1 MMSVFVNVPHN
12 EWGHLLHKTNAF
24 LLTLA
29 LTYFLKLKEE
39 KEQHKK
45 KAAVKICV
53 EEYHCSSEL
62 LVAVNNSCY
71 SEEWHKTE
79 YLICFSQSCL
89 R

>member
-12 EWGHLLHKTNAF
+12 EWGHLLHKMNAF

-45 KAAVKICV
+45 KQ
-53 EEYHCSSEL
+53 L
-62 LVAVNNSCY
+62 
-71 SEEWHKTE
+71 
-79 YLICFSQSCL
+79 
-89 R
+89 

>member
-1 MMSVFVNVPHN
+1 MMSVFVNVPQN

-45 KAAVKICV
+45 KQ
-53 EEYHCSSEL
+53 L
-62 LVAVNNSCY
+62 
-71 SEEWHKTE
+71 
-79 YLICFSQSCL
+79 
-89 R
+89 